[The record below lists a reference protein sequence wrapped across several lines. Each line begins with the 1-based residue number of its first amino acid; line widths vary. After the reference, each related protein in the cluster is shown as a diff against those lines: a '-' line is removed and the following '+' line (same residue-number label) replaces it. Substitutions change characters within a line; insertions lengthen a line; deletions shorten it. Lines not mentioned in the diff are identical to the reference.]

1 MSKIKYLASTLLL
14 VVMGFMFVDCS
25 ESDSD
30 SGGNSGLKGWYLD
43 LSSVAKQSDFN
54 EINKAIRNKE
64 VLTSYKYNE
73 YVASRDLFINSD
85 GSYNDTDSHFGRLRF
100 SIDFFINVVRILDDQ
115 TLVFYI
121 GYLYEDGASNNE
133 ALYTFYAGS
142 IFGNMTYY
150 GTPTYYTYAKVGNK
164 LIVSNG
170 DIYTVTSDGLIKDGS
185 SALWS
190 KYDPKKREVVK
201 PDDDEEE
208 KDDSDTFTG
217 TINGHE
223 WIDLG
228 LSVKWA
234 TCNVGA
240 SKPKDYGDYYA
251 WGETTTKSDYS
262 WKTYKWCKGTDD
274 TMTKYCTD
282 SDYGTVDN
290 RTTLTSSDDV
300 ATVKWGSK
308 WRMPTKEETREL
320 CDECTWTWTTQNGV
334 NGMKVTGPN
343 GNSIFLP
350 AAGYRSGTGLYS
362 RGSYGYYWSATLY
375 DYYSDDACHLYFYD
389 GNRYRNSWAGRSVGF
404 SVRPVTE

>member
-14 VVMGFMFVDCS
+14 VVMGFMFVTC
-25 ESDSD
+25 SDSD
-30 SGGNSGLKGWYLD
+30 SDSSKNSGLKGWYLD

-240 SKPKDYGDYYA
+240 SKPEDYGDYYA
-251 WGETTTKSDYS
+251 WGETTTKSDYD
-262 WKTYKWCKGTDD
+262 WDTYKWCKGTYD

-282 SDYGTVDN
+282 SYYGTVDN

-308 WRMPTKEETREL
+308 WRMPTKEEMKEL
-320 CDECTWTWTTQNGV
+320 DEDCTWTWTTQNG
-334 NGMKVTGPN
+334 
-343 GNSIFLP
+343 
-350 AAGYRSGTGLYS
+350 
-362 RGSYGYYWSATLY
+362 
-375 DYYSDDACHLYFYD
+375 
-389 GNRYRNSWAGRSVGF
+389 AGRKILLSLIHI
-404 SVRPVTE
+404 